1 MALWT
6 PRTRW
11 VKPKLASPWTEVSSR
26 ICAQSCSTL
35 CDPTDYTIH
44 GILQARILEWVAVPF
59 SRRSSQP
66 RDWTQVLH
74 SLSHQGSPRILEWVA
89 YSFSSRSF
97 QPRNWTGVLR
107 IAGWF
112 FTSWATREDHQNWTA
127 PTTKVYVPTSWT
139 PLPSSETSAPA
150 MCATSWEALIQ
161 VHRDPL
167 VSFRVATLSSVPLA
181 GGLELLPAIVFRK
194 LWCSLFTLSVTQLTP
209 VY

>member
-11 VKPKLASPWTEVSSR
+11 VKPRLASPWTEVPSR
-26 ICAQSCSTL
+26 ICAQSCPTL
-35 CDPTDYTIH
+35 CHPMDYTVH

-66 RDWTQVLH
+66 RDWT
-74 SLSHQGSPRILEWVA
+74 R
-89 YSFSSRSF
+89 
-97 QPRNWTGVLR
+97 VLR

-112 FTSWATREDHQNWTA
+112 FTIWATREDHQNGTA
-127 PTTKVYVPTSWT
+127 PTTKVYVLTSWT

-181 GGLELLPAIVFRK
+181 GGLELLHAIVFRK
-194 LWCSLFTLSVTQLTP
+194 LWRSLFTLSVTQLTP